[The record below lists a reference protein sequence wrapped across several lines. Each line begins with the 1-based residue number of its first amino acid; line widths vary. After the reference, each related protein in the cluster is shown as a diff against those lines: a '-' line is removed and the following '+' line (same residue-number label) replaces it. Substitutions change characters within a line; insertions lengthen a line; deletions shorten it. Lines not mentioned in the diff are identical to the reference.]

1 MSEFPSFS
9 LEGRTAMVTASG
21 RGIGRGIA
29 LALAHAGADVSLGL
43 RDIDSGAELAAEI
56 TAMGRR
62 ALPLQMDVTKTAEI
76 DAAVAETIG
85 AFGKID
91 ILVNNA
97 GGGMGLVAAAS
108 VEPEAFDQ
116 VVARNL
122 WSTFFVSQAVG
133 RTMIERKYGRI
144 INIGSQAGAV
154 ALPGESVYCMVK
166 AGVSHLTKCLAIE
179 WGQHGVTVNTIA
191 PTFIETPG
199 TDEML
204 ADPTFRTDVV
214 ERIAALHRIGTP
226 VDVAGAVVFLAS
238 PAASLITG
246 ATLMVDGGWT
256 AR

>member
-1 MSEFPSFS
+1 MSEYPSFS

-43 RDIDSGAELAAEI
+43 RDVDSGAELADEI

-62 ALPLQMDVTKTAEI
+62 ALPVQMDVTKPAEI

-97 GGGMGLVAAAS
+97 GGGMELVAAES
-108 VEPEAFDQ
+108 VEPDAFDR
-116 VVARNL
+116 VVALNL
-122 WSTFFVSQAVG
+122 TATFFVSQVVG

-166 AGVSHLTKCLAIE
+166 AGVSHLTKCLAVE
-179 WGQHGVTVNTIA
+179 WGQHGVTVNTVA
-191 PTFIETPG
+191 PTFIETPEQMRCWQTRRSG
-199 TDEML
+199 QTSSS
-204 ADPTFRTDVV
+204 
-214 ERIAALHRIGTP
+214 ALPRFTGSGRRWTWR
-226 VDVAGAVVFLAS
+226 VRWSSS
-238 PAASLITG
+238 PRRRRRSSPG
-246 ATLMVDGGWT
+246 P
-256 AR
+256 R